1 MDAIF
6 PLKFLTKAEP
16 VVVPANVRCH
26 RPWTGFE
33 LFDHLGD
40 VRPCCWGK
48 VSCGNVNQQTPA
60 EIWHGQGFE
69 LYRRAMREGRLDQ
82 VCKSEC
88 PVLQGHYTERFAEPS
103 PPPPPDEAPGDAS
116 PKFLRV
122 VPSIRC
128 NLRCPM
134 CYQLKDPPPDLP
146 SGLFEQLSPW
156 MRQAEELLILGG
168 ETFLA
173 SECLSWIERLTPD
186 AFPSLKL
193 AAITNG
199 LCFSP
204 RVLELI
210 ANRRW
215 SWMLVSIDAATAPTF
230 GKVRGGSFAELLRS
244 LDRLAAVRRTMS
256 PFELR
261 FGFTLQRSNL
271 PDAERFLDLCE
282 LYDAM
287 PQFTTVV
294 GGWHTEAPRHH
305 RDYDQFTAVL
315 EIVDK
320 QLWSRGFSDRLI
332 AGALERLQLYR
343 RRRFPSRR
351 PHREIHVDA
360 SQDGQVQSTIG
371 IEYGHAR
378 LEPRLLIGH
387 GDFSAHDWVDTAI
400 AGTGMAIELAGSL
413 ATHRG
418 AVALPRHYVLD
429 IGVNADPCAIE
440 AACRCAGNEM
450 AHLRADTRLLTVVAT
465 PALAEGAGV
474 VADWA
479 RRQGVRGYRIALSHI
494 APGDAALTSV
504 RPVVRTIRHHFAS
517 RQIPFLGGV
526 ANLAA
531 YGLHPSDQFAAP
543 RLAFERRRDQMIAL
557 TILSPAY
564 NLASTV
570 ERFIASVGDQTVDV
584 PCELIVVDDG
594 SRDAT
599 IERCV
604 AAASHLPASMD
615 VLVLNLPRRQ
625 PYRHGTFSFR
635 AGLAR
640 QAGLLSARGQR
651 VLFVDADQR
660 LASGCAQAH
669 VAFGRYFDVVLG
681 DRDHESN
688 ASVEGSHSLELRQRN
703 VSGRREWWTSFYTG
717 NASVRTDMLVAAGG
731 FDETLQFWGLD
742 DTDLGYRLARAG
754 ASVWHT
760 MRARVEHFAGITSGG
775 GTTIQE
781 RRHAWGIHRDVLYRK
796 YLDERIL
803 DAFTFLDAHA

>member
-1 MDAIF
+1 M
-6 PLKFLTKAEP
+6 
-16 VVVPANVRCH
+16 PAKVRCH

-48 VSCGNVNQQTPA
+48 VSCGNVNQQSPA
-60 EIWHGQGFE
+60 EIWHGAGFE

-82 VCKSEC
+82 ICKSEC
-88 PVLQGHYTERFAEPS
+88 PVLQGHYTEHFAEPT
-103 PPPPPDEAPGDAS
+103 PPPSPDEGPSDAS

-134 CYQLKDPPPDLP
+134 CYQLEDPPPALP
-146 SGLFEQLSPW
+146 SDLFEQLSPW
-156 MRQAEELLILGG
+156 MRQAWELLILGG

-173 SECLSWIERLTPD
+173 SECLSWIERVKPD
-186 AFPSLKL
+186 DFSSLKL

-204 RVLELI
+204 RVVELI
-210 ANRRW
+210 AKRRW
-215 SWMLVSIDAATAPTF
+215 SWILVSIDAATAPTF
-230 GKVRGGSFAELLRS
+230 DKVRGGSFAELLRS
-244 LDRLAAVRRTMS
+244 LDRLAAVRRTMP

-271 PDAERFLDLCE
+271 PDAKRFLDLCE
-282 LYDAM
+282 KYDAM
-287 PQFTTVV
+287 PQFTIVV
-294 GGWHTEAPRHH
+294 GDWHTEAPRHH
-305 RDYDQFTAVL
+305 RDYDQFTAAL

-320 QLWSRGFSDRLI
+320 QLWSRGFSHRLI

-343 RRRFPSRR
+343 RRRFPSTR
-351 PHREIHVDA
+351 PHREIQVDA
-360 SQDGQVQSTIG
+360 SQDGQMQSTIG
-371 IEYGHAR
+371 LAYGHAS
-378 LEPRLLIGH
+378 LERTLLIGR
-387 GDFSAHDWVDTAI
+387 GDFNAQDWVETAI
-400 AGTGMAIELAGSL
+400 ASTGVAVELAGSL
-413 ATHRG
+413 VTHRG
-418 AVALPRHYVLD
+418 AGALPRHYALD
-429 IGVNADPCAIE
+429 DTGPGVIE
-440 AACRCAGNEM
+440 AACRRAGDDME
-450 AHLRADTRLLTVVAT
+450 HVPADARLLTVVAT
-465 PALAEGAGV
+465 PELAKASAV

-479 RRQGVRGYRIALSHI
+479 RSRGVRGYRIALSHI
-494 APGDAALTSV
+494 PPGDAALTSV

-517 RQIPFLGGV
+517 CQIPFLGGV
-526 ANLAA
+526 VNLAT
-531 YGLHPSDQFAAP
+531 YGLRPCDQFAAP
-543 RLAFERRRDQMIAL
+543 SVAFECRRDRGIAL

-570 ERFIASVGDQTVDV
+570 ERFIASVGDQMVDV
-584 PCELIVVDDG
+584 PCELILVNDG
-594 SRDAT
+594 SSDAT
-599 IERCV
+599 LERGV
-604 AAASHLPASMD
+604 SAASHLPGSMD
-615 VLVLNLPRRQ
+615 VLVLSIPRRQ

-640 QAGLLSARGQR
+640 QAGLLSARGER

-660 LASGCAQAH
+660 LASGCAQVH
-669 VAFGRYFDVVLG
+669 VSFGRYFDVVLG
-681 DRDHESN
+681 DRDYESF
-688 ASVEGSHSLELRQRN
+688 APVEGSHWLELRHRN

-717 NASVRTDMLVAAGG
+717 NTSVRTDMLVAAGG

-775 GTTIQE
+775 GTTIEE
-781 RRHAWGIHRDVLYRK
+781 RRRAWAIHRDVLYRK

-803 DAFTFLDAHA
+803 DAFTFLDARA

>member
-6 PLKFLTKAEP
+6 PLKFLTTAEP
-16 VVVPANVRCH
+16 VVVPANVTCH

-48 VSCGNVNQQTPA
+48 VSCGNVNQQSPA

-69 LYRRAMREGRLDQ
+69 LYRRAMREGQLDQ
-82 VCKSEC
+82 ICKSEC

-103 PPPPPDEAPGDAS
+103 QPPAPDEAPHNAS

-134 CYQLKDPPPDLP
+134 CYQLTDPPPDLP

-173 SECLSWIERLTPD
+173 SECLSWIERLRPD

-210 ANRRW
+210 AKRRW
-215 SWMLVSIDAATAPTF
+215 SWILVSIDAATAPTF

-244 LDRLAAVRRTMS
+244 LDQLAAVRRTMP

-271 PDAERFLDLCE
+271 RDAVQFLDLCE
-282 LYDAM
+282 KYDAM
-287 PQFTTVV
+287 PQFTTVF
-294 GGWHTEAPRHH
+294 GDWHSEAPRHH
-305 RDYDQFTAVL
+305 RDYDQFTAAL
-315 EIVDK
+315 ELVDK

-332 AGALERLQLYR
+332 ASALESLQVYR

-351 PHREIHVDA
+351 PHREIHVEA
-360 SQDGQVQSTIG
+360 SHDGHMQLAIG
-371 IEYGHAR
+371 LEYGHAPSER
-378 LEPRLLIGH
+378 TLLIGH
-387 GDFSAHDWVDTAI
+387 GDFSAENWVDSAMT
-400 AGTGMAIELAGSL
+400 GTGVAIELAGSL
-413 ATHRG
+413 ATHQG
-418 AVALPRHYVLD
+418 TTSLPRHYVFD
-429 IGVNADPCAIE
+429 IGVDEDQGAIE
-440 AACRCAGNEM
+440 SACQRAENEM
-450 AHLRADTRLLTVVAT
+450 AHVPAEMRRLTVVAT
-465 PALAEGAGV
+465 PALAKGAGV

-479 RRQGVRGYRIALSHI
+479 RRQGVSGYRIALSHI
-494 APGDAALTSV
+494 APGDHALTSL

-526 ANLAA
+526 ADLAP
-531 YGLHPSDQFAAP
+531 YGLQPSDQFAMP
-543 RLAFERRRDQMIAL
+543 RVAFERRRDRLIAL
-557 TILSPAY
+557 TILAPAY
-564 NLASTV
+564 NLASHIET
-570 ERFIASVGDQTVDV
+570 FIASVGDQTVDV
-584 PCELIVVDDG
+584 PCELILVDDG
-594 SRDAT
+594 STDAT
-599 IERCV
+599 LERAV
-604 AAASHLPASMD
+604 SAASHLPASVD
-615 VLVLNLPRRQ
+615 VLILNLARRQ

-640 QAGLLSARGQR
+640 QAGLLSARSER

-660 LASGCAQAH
+660 LSSDCAQAH
-669 VAFGRYFDVVLG
+669 LSFGRYFDVVLG
-681 DRDHESN
+681 DRDYET
-688 ASVEGSHSLELRQRN
+688 SVPVEELHWLQLRQRS

-717 NASVRTDMLVAAGG
+717 NASVRKDMLIAAGG

-742 DTDLGYRLARAG
+742 DTDLGYRLVRAG

-760 MRARVEHFAGITSGG
+760 MRARVEHFADAASGG
-775 GTTIQE
+775 GTTIEQ
-781 RRHAWGIHRDVLYRK
+781 RRRAWCTHRDVLYRK

-803 DAFTFLDAHA
+803 NAFTFLD